1 MCAAGCSAIVVARAE
16 AVEARSTIGGEQQG
30 GRPVGRACAVSV
42 LIVSCACDAA
52 RWCGRPRSLT
62 GQSAGKAARDAGVF
76 ARFRTFDGVA
86 VLVVSLQA
94 TLQNEEPTVTRETV

>member
-76 ARFRTFDGVA
+76 APFRTFDGVA

-94 TLQNEEPTVTRETV
+94 TLQNEEPTGGVKRW